1 MAMKK
6 KDLSEVTSEEAAA
19 HLDALF
25 CQGYATGRRFR
36 YFYPYSM
43 YTTYKYVVKHK
54 SAKLLCCMQ

>member
-1 MAMKK
+1 MATKK

-43 YTTYKYVVKHK
+43 YTT
-54 SAKLLCCMQ
+54 